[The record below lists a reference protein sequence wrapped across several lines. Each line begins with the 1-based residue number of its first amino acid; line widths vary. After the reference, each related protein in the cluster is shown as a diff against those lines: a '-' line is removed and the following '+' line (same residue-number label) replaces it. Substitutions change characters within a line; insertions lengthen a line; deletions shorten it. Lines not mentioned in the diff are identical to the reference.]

1 MEPRTQPFQKK
12 SNIPWGIILLVLAL
26 SFILLASHRMLVA
39 GMNTD
44 EGFYLLCSHLTAEGY
59 KPYSDFGFTQPPGF
73 LWVYARVLPLLDWS
87 VSGIRTLN
95 VILICISLTFAS
107 LHLYQSKGSLAA
119 LLIWILAIASPGW
132 IDASVL
138 GKPHA
143 LGGLIL
149 IMTSIVVL
157 SNHRIAVRWGLFLLL
172 ASLGCLTRFTLAPYF
187 VVCFLLLLVETP
199 TWKWKFAAI
208 IVFILSAASIIYSIH
223 GGNWEGFYFWTI
235 DYHMLRVL
243 PPKGDGRIPAYM
255 HMLDGWRHAPAVWT
269 ALILGLLIRRI
280 DRKTRIAGFGLAIT
294 ALGVVCTERSYGEDM
309 TPFVP
314 AAMFLL
320 ASIVGPRL
328 DDCRDM
334 HSWRLLF
341 PTGMMLVIWVGWLL
355 RPVMWT
361 TIDRSYLESVA
372 ETVAFVKQHVP
383 RNSQVVSSVPEIAV
397 EARLRMPL
405 KLSMG
410 RFSLSETIDQQKA
423 DRIGACTPIDF
434 FRYLKDHN
442 TKAFIGS
449 TRPFDN
455 FGFSIPEIYY
465 TSEAFISQFL
475 SLLES
480 QYSLCHINSHYVV
493 FLRKPSNPAEEN
505 MDE

>member
-1 MEPRTQPFQKK
+1 
-12 SNIPWGIILLVLAL
+12 
-26 SFILLASHRMLVA
+26 
-39 GMNTD
+39 
-44 EGFYLLCSHLTAEGY
+44 
-59 KPYSDFGFTQPPGF
+59 
-73 LWVYARVLPLLDWS
+73 
-87 VSGIRTLN
+87 
-95 VILICISLTFAS
+95 
-107 LHLYQSKGSLAA
+107 
-119 LLIWILAIASPGW
+119 
-132 IDASVL
+132 
-138 GKPHA
+138 
-143 LGGLIL
+143 
-149 IMTSIVVL
+149 
-157 SNHRIAVRWGLFLLL
+157 
-172 ASLGCLTRFTLAPYF
+172 
-187 VVCFLLLLVETP
+187 
-199 TWKWKFAAI
+199 
-208 IVFILSAASIIYSIH
+208 
-223 GGNWEGFYFWTI
+223 
-235 DYHMLRVL
+235 
-243 PPKGDGRIPAYM
+243 
-255 HMLDGWRHAPAVWT
+255 
-269 ALILGLLIRRI
+269 
-280 DRKTRIAGFGLAIT
+280 
-294 ALGVVCTERSYGEDM
+294 
-309 TPFVP
+309 
-314 AAMFLL
+314 
-320 ASIVGPRL
+320 
-328 DDCRDM
+328 
-334 HSWRLLF
+334 
-341 PTGMMLVIWVGWLL
+341 
-355 RPVMWT
+355 MWT